1 MSKQTDADR
10 LRHML
15 EAAEKATE
23 FSRNKTREDFHRDQQ
38 LLFAVARCIEIIG
51 EAASCVSEEARTRHS
66 SIEWGGAIA
75 MRNRIIHGYFDVD
88 PDIVWATVQNNLP
101 KLIESLFQIIPHE
114 MT

>member
-1 MSKQTDADR
+1 
-10 LRHML
+10 
-15 EAAEKATE
+15 
-23 FSRNKTREDFHRDQQ
+23 
-38 LLFAVARCIEIIG
+38 
-51 EAASCVSEEARTRHS
+51 
-66 SIEWGGAIA
+66 